1 MRKQSVLA
9 SCVCSSLRI
18 SSRENVSD
26 SGLVTG
32 SDGRGEEDR
41 DELLAGEPTGRRAK
55 LARKMQNRTRSSI
68 EYFTIELDGSIF
80 PNPYGSTRT
89 KTSTNE
95 MAKIANPSGK
105 SIE

>member
-18 SSRENVSD
+18 SSRENVSE
-26 SGLVTG
+26 SGFGTG
-32 SDGRGEEDR
+32 SDGRGEQDG
-41 DELLAGEPTGRRAK
+41 DELPADERTGRRAK
-55 LARKMQNRTRSSI
+55 LARKNENRTRSSI

-80 PNPYGSTRT
+80 RNACGSTRM
-89 KTSTNE
+89 KTSANE
-95 MAKIANPSGK
+95 MAKIASPSGK